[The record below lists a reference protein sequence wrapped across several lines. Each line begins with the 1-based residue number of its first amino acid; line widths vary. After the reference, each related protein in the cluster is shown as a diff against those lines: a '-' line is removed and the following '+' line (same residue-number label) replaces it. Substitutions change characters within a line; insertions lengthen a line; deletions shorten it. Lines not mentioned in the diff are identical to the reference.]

1 MTTLSADVVVVGG
14 GFMGASSAFFLRQR
28 NRSVILVERD
38 LIGQQASG
46 TNFGNVRRQA
56 RDLSE
61 MPLANRSRSIWGR
74 LRSLLGE
81 DAEFLA
87 TGHIRVC
94 YDHEWI
100 GSLESYARD
109 AREYGLDLEMISRDA
124 LTTRFPFIGPEAVAG
139 SFSPEDGHA
148 NPRLAAPAFGRA
160 AARAGAQVLEKTEIL
175 SIEKAGEDFELNTAD
190 GQCLRAPT
198 VLVTAG
204 AWGGFL
210 SAQLS
215 EPVPIVVQG
224 PQMAVTEP
232 LPYRIEPVIGLATS
246 IPEEAVYIRQVTRG
260 NVVYGGGLR
269 GPAYADVRRAYVVPD
284 NSLDQF
290 SQVRR
295 LVPALA
301 RARVIRTWSGIEGY
315 LSDQLPIMG
324 PSVRTAGLFY
334 AFGFSG
340 HGFQLGPGVGDV
352 MAELIDRGASTIP
365 IEPFHIK
372 RFADAERAA

>member
-94 YDHEWI
+94 YDREWI

-210 SAQLS
+210 SAQLG

-284 NSLDQF
+284 NSLAQF

-352 MAELIDRGASTIP
+352 MAELIDRGASTTP

>member
-1 MTTLSADVVVVGG
+1 
-14 GFMGASSAFFLRQR
+14 MGASSAFFLRQR

-46 TNFGNVRRQA
+46 VNFGNVRRQA
-56 RDLSE
+56 RNLAQL
-61 MPLANRSRSIWGR
+61 PLANRSRAIWGQ
-74 LRSLLGE
+74 LPSLIGE

-100 GSLESYARD
+100 DSLEDYVQN
-109 AREYGLDLEMISRDA
+109 AREYGLELEMISRKGLSA
-124 LTTRFPFIGPEAVAG
+124 RFPFIGPEAVAG

-160 AARAGAQVLEKTEIL
+160 AARLGAQVLEKTEIL
-175 SIEKAGEDFELNTAD
+175 AGI
-190 GQCLRAPT
+190 
-198 VLVTAG
+198 
-204 AWGGFL
+204 L
-210 SAQLS
+210 SAQLG
-215 EPVPIVVQG
+215 EPVPIVARG

-232 LPYRIEPVIGLATS
+232 LPYLIEPVIGLATN
-246 IPEEAVYIRQVTRG
+246 IPEEAVYIRQVARG

-269 GPAYADVRRAYVVPD
+269 GPAYPDIRRAYVVPD
-284 NSLDQF
+284 NSVSQF

-301 RARVIRTWSGIEGY
+301 CARVIRTWSGIEGY
-315 LSDQLPIMG
+315 LSDDLPIMG
-324 PSVRTAGLFY
+324 PSAHTAGLFY
-334 AFGFSG
+334 AFGFCG

-352 MAELIDRGASTIP
+352 MAELIDRGASTTP
-365 IEPFHIK
+365 IEAFDIN
-372 RFADAERAA
+372 RFSDAEQAA